1 MFSVVSKMAL
11 RLEDAPHCAPHAA
24 PCVLAKS
31 AHAFAKLFATAN
43 GAAMPYVL
51 AEAFATAS
59 CGFSGTAEGAA
70 YAMSAPSWPVAA
82 HAPVSFALRHVE
94 HAPVLV
100 ILILRGIP
108 ARR

>member
-1 MFSVVSKMAL
+1 VLKMAL

-31 AHAFAKLFATAN
+31 AHAFAKLFAAAN
-43 GAAMPYVL
+43 RAAMPYVL
-51 AEAFATAS
+51 AEAFSSTP
-59 CGFSGTAEGAA
+59 CGFSGAAEGAA
-70 YAMSAPSWPVAA
+70 YAMSSLSWPVAA
-82 HAPVSFALRHVE
+82 RAPVSSALRHVE

-100 ILILRGIP
+100 ILILRRMS

>member
-1 MFSVVSKMAL
+1 MAL

-31 AHAFAKLFATAN
+31 AHAFAKLFASAN
-43 GAAMPYVL
+43 GAAMPYIL
-51 AEAFATAS
+51 AEAFSSTP

-70 YAMSAPSWPVAA
+70 YAMSSPSWPVAA
-82 HAPVSFALRHVE
+82 HAPVSLALRHVK

-100 ILILRGIP
+100 ILILHGISV
-108 ARR
+108 RR